1 MFCLVNLSIY
11 IVFIYR
17 LTKLLGFEAT
27 DFIGHVPFE
36 FHHHD
41 DVNTSLECAKESK

>member
-1 MFCLVNLSIY
+1 MICLVKSLYY
-11 IVFIYR
+11 IVFTCR
-17 LTKLLGFEAT
+17 LTRLLGFEAT

-41 DVNTSLECAKESK
+41 DVNTTLECAKESK